1 MVTLVDLLRSGRRQ
15 ADAFCYPWGLF
26 LLSLGE
32 LPGFDSCRRSRSV
45 SVCEATIRNRRGER
59 GLAPVGRGR
68 HRSLMQFY
76 LRSQDNPP
84 STHFLPL
91 AHQIGSFPLIPLGCF
106 PVFSVQESAKGS
118 VLLKVNEERP
128 DLLRVDGDLGASWR
142 WRGPTGVA
150 WEQRGSV
157 QHGPWATCFLRSS
170 PSASPWQHGSCC
182 VCGPWLQPSADP
194 S

>member
-1 MVTLVDLLRSGRRQ
+1 M
-15 ADAFCYPWGLF
+15 
-26 LLSLGE
+26 
-32 LPGFDSCRRSRSV
+32 
-45 SVCEATIRNRRGER
+45 CEATIRNRRGER

-76 LRSQDNPP
+76 LRSHDNPP

-91 AHQIGSFPLIPLGCF
+91 AHQIGSVPVIPLGCF

-182 VCGPWLQPSADP
+182 VCGSHCGCSPQLTPLDRTALPEGLSFLASPEDTAHSRHVLGALGLLGLVSP
-194 S
+194 